1 MFPEKQLA
9 IGPAKAGIGF
19 LDGISRSKELPSV
32 EKLSRESTRVNTNRK
47 SYVIGVRRKK
57 GNIALDDQVAA
68 NGASIRG
75 RHCCGP

>member
-32 EKLSRESTRVNTNRK
+32 EKLSRESTRVNTNRETNSCTTAILSSK
-47 SYVIGVRRKK
+47 T
-57 GNIALDDQVAA
+57 
-68 NGASIRG
+68 
-75 RHCCGP
+75 